1 MMGWGNAV
9 EKCYKTCVTYETM
22 FQFQGMQFLHS
33 TMRYIHICYTC
44 FHCIPTRLHIFPHC
58 VVGVYFHALGRS
70 AATVCTSYH
79 TKLCTLSPNLVFF
92 SLPRSVTIHLHA
104 KLIFDQDDG
113 FKSCFAITP
122 GISTNY
128 AEMRKI

>member
-1 MMGWGNAV
+1 MLHNT
-9 EKCYKTCVTYETM
+9 CYCEIM

-33 TMRYIHICYTC
+33 TMQYIHICYTC
-44 FHCIPTRLHIFPHC
+44 FHCIPALLHIIPHC
-58 VVGVYFHALGRS
+58 VVGVYFHASGVRY
-70 AATVCTSYH
+70 ATACTSYH
-79 TKLCTLSPNLVFF
+79 TKLCTLSPNLAFL

-122 GISTNY
+122 GSSTSY

>member
-1 MMGWGNAV
+1 MGCVV
-9 EKCYKTCVTYETM
+9 EKCYKTRVAHEIM

-44 FHCIPTRLHIFPHC
+44 FHCIPALLHIITHC

-79 TKLCTLSPNLVFF
+79 TKLCTLSPNLALFP
-92 SLPRSVTIHLHA
+92 LPQFVAIHLHA

-122 GISTNY
+122 GSSTSY